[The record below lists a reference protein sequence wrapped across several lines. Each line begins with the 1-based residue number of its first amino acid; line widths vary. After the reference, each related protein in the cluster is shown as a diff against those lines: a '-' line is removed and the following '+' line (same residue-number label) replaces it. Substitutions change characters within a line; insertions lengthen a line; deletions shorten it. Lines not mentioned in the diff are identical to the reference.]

1 VGGASDLAR
10 PVTPHNAQ
18 AGPMFSRAT
27 AIAREVAPRRRV
39 ALDTGP
45 LIHRYRRRRLALGAA
60 TAVAL
65 ALACG
70 AAACGGGGDSDGATE
85 LLAAGDIAECDHG
98 GDEATARIL
107 AEHPRATIAAL
118 GDLAYQHG
126 SAGDFARCFG
136 PSWGRFRDR
145 IRPAT
150 GNHDHA
156 TPQASGYAGY
166 FRGRA
171 GAREGFHYSYDL
183 GAWHVVVLD
192 SDCWRVGGCGPGDP
206 QARWLRD
213 DLRRHPRRCTLAYWH
228 RPPFSSGRYG
238 DPADTGRV
246 RPLWKVAVA
255 AGVDVVLT
263 GHEHSYE
270 RFAPMDGG
278 GAATPRGARLFVVGT
293 GGGNL
298 RRYRRP
304 RLPTTRV
311 RNDDTWGVLQLT
323 LRPTG
328 YAWRFLPVR
337 GGRFADAGS
346 GRCH

>member
-1 VGGASDLAR
+1 MGFPALRAR
-10 PVTPHNAQ
+10 PGRRTRRAAVL
-18 AGPMFSRAT
+18 AT
-27 AIAREVAPRRRV
+27 AAAI
-39 ALDTGP
+39 LCTG
-45 LIHRYRRRRLALGAA
+45 G
-60 TAVAL
+60 VV
-65 ALACG
+65 ACG
-70 AAACGGGGDSDGATE
+70 AEGGGADGGGAAE

-107 AEHPRATIAAL
+107 AEHRRATIAAL

-126 SAGDFARCFG
+126 SHEDFERCFG

-156 TPQASGYAGY
+156 TRRAAGYARY
-166 FRGRA
+166 FGKRA
-171 GAREGFHYSYDL
+171 AAGDGFRYSYDV
-183 GAWHVVVLD
+183 GQWHVVVLD
-192 SDCWRVGGCGPGDP
+192 SDCWRVGGCGPADP
-206 QARWLRD
+206 QARWLRA
-213 DLRRHPRRCTLAYWH
+213 DLRRHARRCTLAYWH

-238 DPADTGRV
+238 DPEDTARV
-246 RPLWKVAVA
+246 RPLWRTAVE

-270 RFAPMDGG
+270 RFAPMDAEGT
-278 GAATPRGARLFVVGT
+278 ADPRGTRLFIVGT

-304 RLPTTRV
+304 RLQTTQV
-311 RNDDTWGVLQLT
+311 RNDDTWGVLRLT
-323 LRPTG
+323 LRATG

-337 GGRFADAGS
+337 GARFADAGS

>member
-1 VGGASDLAR
+1 VPNL
-10 PVTPHNAQ
+10 
-18 AGPMFSRAT
+18 
-27 AIAREVAPRRRV
+27 PRRGR
-39 ALDTGP
+39 
-45 LIHRYRRRRLALGAA
+45 
-60 TAVAL
+60 AL
-65 ALACG
+65 ALASAAALACAG
-70 AAACGGGGDSDGATE
+70 GVAACGSAGPRAGEAE

-107 AEHPRATIAAL
+107 ARHPGATIAAI

-126 SAGDFARCFG
+126 TDEDFARCFG

-156 TPQASGYAGY
+156 TRKAAGYARY
-166 FRGRA
+166 F
-171 GAREGFHYSYDL
+171 GARAAAGEGFRYSYDL

-206 QARWLRD
+206 QARWLRA

-238 DPADTGRV
+238 DPEDTARV
-246 RPLWKVAVA
+246 RPLWRIAAA
-255 AGVDVVLT
+255 AGIDVVLT

-270 RFAPMDGG
+270 RFTPMDAA
-278 GAATPRGARLFVVGT
+278 GAADVRGTRLFVVGT

-298 RRYRRP
+298 RRFRRP
-304 RLPTTRV
+304 PLPVTRA
-311 RNDDTWGVLQLT
+311 RNDDTWGVLRLT
-323 LRPTG
+323 LRPTS
-328 YAWRFLPVR
+328 YTWRFVPA
-337 GGRFADAGS
+337 GGGVFADAGA

>member
-1 VGGASDLAR
+1 VL
-10 PVTPHNAQ
+10 
-18 AGPMFSRAT
+18 
-27 AIAREVAPRRRV
+27 
-39 ALDTGP
+39 
-45 LIHRYRRRRLALGAA
+45 
-60 TAVAL
+60 AVATTA
-65 ALACG
+65 ALACAG
-70 AAACGGGGDSDGATE
+70 GVVACGGSGDDPAV

-126 SAGDFARCFG
+126 SDADFARCFG

-156 TPQASGYAGY
+156 TKRAEGYARY
-166 FRGRA
+166 FGVRA
-171 GAREGFHYSYDL
+171 AADGGFRYSYDL

-192 SDCWRVGGCGPGDP
+192 SDCWRVGGCAASDP
-206 QARWLRD
+206 QVRWLRA

-238 DPADTGRV
+238 DPGDTARV
-246 RPLWKVAVA
+246 RPLWRAAVDG
-255 AGVDVVLT
+255 GVDVVLT

-270 RFAPMDGG
+270 RFAPM
-278 GAATPRGARLFVVGT
+278 GAAGAADARGARLFIVGT

-311 RNDDTWGVLQLT
+311 RNDDTWGVLRLT
-323 LRPTG
+323 LRAAG
-328 YAWRFLPVR
+328 YDWRFLPAS